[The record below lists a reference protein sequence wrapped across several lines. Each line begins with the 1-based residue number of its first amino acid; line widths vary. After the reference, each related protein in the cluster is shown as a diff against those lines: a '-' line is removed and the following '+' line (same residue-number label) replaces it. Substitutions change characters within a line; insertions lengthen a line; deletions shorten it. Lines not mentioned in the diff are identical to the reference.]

1 MNLAKKF
8 GSYYKEVNRFLGGR
22 PEIIREAV
30 EKFGELRGS
39 QAAAG
44 MAYYAFFSLFPLML
58 VFVSVGSYFLEREQV
73 YQEVINAV
81 SNAIPVGHSLI
92 DQNLQTV
99 LQQRGTIGI
108 IGVVTLLWSASGMFT
123 TLVYNINL
131 AWTQAR
137 RRNFLEKRLIA
148 FSMIAALGSLLL
160 LSFFVD
166 AGFKVLANLNV
177 PVLGNIP
184 VYDTSIWVLVSN
196 IASWVIIFLLFLGLY
211 WRVPTASVALRAAF
225 WSAAIA
231 ALAWQISTNVFSFYL
246 TSGLGR
252 YDIVYGSLGAVVA
265 LIFLIYILSWITLFG
280 AHLCASIDRWL
291 KGKEAQEDVI
301 LS

>member
-1 MNLAKKF
+1 MNFAQRFESHYNK
-8 GSYYKEVNRFLGGR
+8 VNHSLGGR
-22 PEIIREAV
+22 PEIVREAV

-58 VFVSVGSYFLEREQV
+58 VFISVGSYFLERERV
-73 YQEVINAV
+73 YQEVINSI

-123 TLVYNINL
+123 TLAYNINL

-148 FSMIAALGSLLL
+148 FSMIAVLGSLLL
-160 LSFFVD
+160 LSIFMD
-166 AGFKVLANLNV
+166 AGFKVLESLSVAI
-177 PVLGNIP
+177 LGDIS
-184 VYDTSIWVLVSN
+184 VYNTSIWVLVSN
-196 IASWVIIFLLFLGLY
+196 IAPWLIVFLLFLGLY
-211 WRVPTASVALRAAF
+211 WWVPTASVALRAAF
-225 WSAAIA
+225 WSAAIT

-291 KGKEAQEDVI
+291 KREEA
-301 LS
+301 